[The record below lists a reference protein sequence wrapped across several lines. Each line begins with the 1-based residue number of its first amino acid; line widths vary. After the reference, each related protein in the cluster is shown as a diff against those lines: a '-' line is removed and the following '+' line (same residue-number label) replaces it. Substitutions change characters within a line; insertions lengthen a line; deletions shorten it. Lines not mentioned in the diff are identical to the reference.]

1 MKYQITCPKCKH
13 EFAYNYGDVEAEI
26 RQNGIE
32 IQELKAKLAEF
43 KTLPYSKQ
51 QELFNDRRYWV
62 RKIEKLAKRSA
73 ELKAIRQHAHDTIDV
88 YIERNFKHYVK
99 EELGEARYVELWD
112 KARQDAQSYNVADT
126 MKVPYSSKKPSVT
139 SINKI

>member
-26 RQNGIE
+26 RQVGIE
-32 IQELKAKLAEF
+32 IQSLKAKLAEF

-51 QELFNDRRYWV
+51 QELYSDRKYWV
-62 RKIEKLAKRSA
+62 RKLENLAKRKA
-73 ELKAIRQHAHDTIDV
+73 ELKATKQHAHDTIEV
-88 YIERNFKHYVK
+88 YVEKNFKRYVK
-99 EELGEARYVELWD
+99 EELGEARYIELWD
-112 KARQDAQSYNVADT
+112 KARQEAQSYSITET
-126 MKVPYSSKKPSVT
+126 MKAPYSSKKPSVT